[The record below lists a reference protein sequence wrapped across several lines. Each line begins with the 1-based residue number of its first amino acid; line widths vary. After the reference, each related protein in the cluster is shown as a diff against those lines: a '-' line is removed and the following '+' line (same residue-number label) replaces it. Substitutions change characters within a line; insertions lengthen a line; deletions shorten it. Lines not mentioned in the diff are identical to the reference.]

1 MNKYDSYAINNL
13 GPNGFKYLIKTSK
26 DDFIFRRNED
36 SSVSVLTNDQKVV
49 NDLSPEDAYYLALW
63 ILQST

>member
-13 GPNGFKYLIKTSK
+13 GPNGFKHLIKTSQ

-36 SSVSVLTNDQKVV
+36 GSVSVLTNDQNVA

-63 ILQST
+63 ILQSN